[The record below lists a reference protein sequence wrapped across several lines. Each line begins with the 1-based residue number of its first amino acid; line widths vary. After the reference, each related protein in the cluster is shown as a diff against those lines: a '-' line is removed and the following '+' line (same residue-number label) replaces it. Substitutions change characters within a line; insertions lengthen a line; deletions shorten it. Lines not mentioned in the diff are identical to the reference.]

1 MAGRVLVGVD
11 DSAGGRSAL
20 AWALR
25 EADLRQA
32 TVEVLHAWSPD
43 WAEGFNTE
51 WPADRAAFTDEA
63 RTMLDGLIAKSQAE
77 TGSGIVPHVVVV
89 EGRGAGQALV
99 EASADVDLLVVGS
112 RGHGGF
118 VGLALGSVS
127 TACVHHARC
136 PVVVVR
142 PSDAAI
148 RPGGTT

>member
-11 DSAGGRSAL
+11 DSDGGRSAL
-20 AWALR
+20 TWALR

-32 TVEVLHAWSPD
+32 TVEVLYAWAPP

-51 WPADRAAFTDEA
+51 WPADRAVFTDEA
-63 RTMLDGLIAKSQAE
+63 RTMLAGAIVNSQAE
-77 TGSGIVPHVVVV
+77 TGSSIVPQVAVV
-89 EGRGAGQALV
+89 EGISAAQALV

-127 TACVHHARC
+127 SACVHHASC

-142 PSDAAI
+142 PTDAATPP
-148 RPGGTT
+148 RRTS